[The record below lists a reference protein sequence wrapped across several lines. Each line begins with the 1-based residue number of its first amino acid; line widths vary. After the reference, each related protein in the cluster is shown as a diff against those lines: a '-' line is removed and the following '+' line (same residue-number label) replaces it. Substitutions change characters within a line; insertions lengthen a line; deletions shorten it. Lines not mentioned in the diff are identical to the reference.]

1 MSTTDALIALLAGLW
16 GGAINTVVGSG
27 TLVSFPVL
35 LSLGLPPVVANV
47 TNTVGLFPGSLA
59 GAWGYRRELVGQ
71 RRRILVLSVFTVL
84 GSVTGATILLVL
96 PPDAFERV
104 VPWLIALALILVVGG
119 PRLTARLRNTRYAP
133 TERTTV
139 AMVVVAA
146 LCAVYGGYFGAAQ
159 GVLMMGFMGLLL
171 AEDLQR
177 LNALKNVLTGLT
189 NAVAAIVFAF
199 VADVQWGLAAMV
211 AIGAVMGGLLGAKVG
226 RRLPPNVLRG
236 VIVVIGVAA
245 MVALLR

>member
-1 MSTTDALIALLAGLW
+1 MSTTDAVIALLAGLW
-16 GGAINTVVGSG
+16 GGTINTVVGSG

-35 LSLGLPPVVANV
+35 LGLGLPPVVANV

-59 GAWGYRRELVGQ
+59 GAWGYRRELKGQ
-71 RRRILVLSVFTVL
+71 GRRIAVLSGFTIA
-84 GSVTGATILLVL
+84 GSIGGAALLLTL

-104 VPWLIALALILVVGG
+104 VPWLIALALVLVVGG
-119 PRLTARLRNTRYAP
+119 PRFTAMLRNTRYAP
-133 TERTTV
+133 TGRTTV
-139 AMVVVAA
+139 GVVAVAA

-159 GVLMMGFMGLLL
+159 GVLMMGFMGMLL

-189 NAVAAIVFAF
+189 NLVAAAVFAV

-211 AIGAVMGGLLGAKVG
+211 AAGAIMGGLLGARIG
-226 RRLPPNVLRG
+226 RRLPPAVLRG
-236 VIVVIGVAA
+236 VIVVVGAAA
-245 MVALLR
+245 MVSLLR

>member
-1 MSTTDALIALLAGLW
+1 MSPTDAAIALLAGLW
-16 GGAINTVVGSG
+16 AGTINTVVGSG

-35 LSLGLPPVVANV
+35 LGLGLPPVVANV

-59 GAWGYRRELVGQ
+59 GAWGYRRELRGQ
-71 RRRILVLSVFTVL
+71 GRRIAVLSVFTVI
-84 GSVTGATILLVL
+84 GSVTGAIVLLVL
-96 PPDAFERV
+96 PPDAFERI
-104 VPWLIALALILVVGG
+104 VPWLIALALVLVVGG
-119 PRLTARLRNTRYAP
+119 PRLTAHLRQTRYAP

-139 AMVVVAA
+139 AVAVVAT

-159 GVLMMGFMGLLL
+159 GVLMMGFMGMLL

-189 NAVAAIVFAF
+189 NLVAAVVFAI

-211 AIGAVMGGLLGAKVG
+211 AVGAVMGGLLGARIG

-236 VIVVIGVAA
+236 VIVVVGVVA
-245 MVALLR
+245 MYALLR